1 MMPTIPTYVS
11 VAFILTTLFTLIFL
25 YAVLVRSS
33 VQNRVFRIFGGI
45 ALWMILQAALS
56 FQGFYSDHLDVM
68 PPRIPIIIA
77 PPLIVILL
85 IFLTRSGRAF
95 LDSLSLSTL
104 TYLHVVR
111 IPVELILFA
120 LFVYAAIPQLMTFEG
135 RNWDI
140 LAGIT
145 APLVAFWGIQRGNM
159 GRTALLVWNFL
170 CLGLLFNI
178 VFHAILSIPL
188 PFQRFAF
195 DQPNLAVLYFP
206 YIWLPGVIV
215 PIVLFSH
222 LASIRQLMARKSA
235 H

>member
-1 MMPTIPTYVS
+1 MMPPIPTYVS
-11 VAFILTTLFTLIFL
+11 VAFILTTLLTLVFL
-25 YAVLVRSS
+25 YAVLIRSTAKS
-33 VQNRVFRIFGGI
+33 RILGIFGGI
-45 ALWMILQAALS
+45 FLWMILQAALS
-56 FQGFYSDHLDVM
+56 LQGFYSNHLDVM
-68 PPRIPIIIA
+68 PPRIPILLA
-77 PPLIVILL
+77 PPLMLILL
-85 IFLTRSGRAF
+85 LFLTQSGRDF
-95 LDSLSLSTL
+95 LDSLPLSTL
-104 TYLHVVR
+104 THLHVVR
-111 IPVELILFA
+111 IPVELLLFA
-120 LFVYAAIPQLMTFEG
+120 LFVYGAIPQLMTFEG

-140 LAGIT
+140 LAGLT

-222 LASIRQLMARKSA
+222 LGFY
-235 H
+235 